1 MKPSTP
7 RLPRFR
13 LRLLI
18 PLLCLLGPLP
28 AFSAEETPAATKPTD
43 AARGADLFR
52 RGEWA
57 AAVEAF
63 DKAIAQN
70 PKDASSYL
78 GRGGGKLKLGDQ
90 EGAKADFAMAFKLDP
105 GLAKEAV
112 SPPVDPLAEL
122 NKAIAQN
129 PRNRNAYVDR
139 GWARGERGDS
149 KGAEQDFT
157 RAIELDPKIAET
169 YLDRGKARAVLGDA
183 AGAIADFDQVIQL
196 EPKNAE
202 AYNLRGTVKGM
213 RSDWSAAIMDLR
225 KAIELD
231 ARLKAEVD
239 PLIEECERGLAEAG
253 QRAKEK

>member
-1 MKPSTP
+1 MKPNVRSAWSS
-7 RLPRFR
+7 
-13 LRLLI
+13 LI
-18 PLLCLLGPLP
+18 IMCLSLLGSCP
-28 AFSAEETPAATKPTD
+28 ALGDAAPAAKMTE

-78 GRGGGKLKLGDQ
+78 WRGGGKLKLGDK

-105 GLAKEAV
+105 ELAKEAV
-112 SPPVDPLAEL
+112 SPPKDPIEEF
-122 NKAIAQN
+122 NQAIERN
-129 PRNRNAYVDR
+129 PRERKAYVGR
-139 GWARGERGDS
+139 GWARAERGDT

-157 RAIELDPKIAET
+157 TAIELDPEIAEA
-169 YLDRGKARAVLGDA
+169 YLDRGRARAVLGDA

-213 RSDWSAAIMDLR
+213 RADWSAAITDLR

-239 PLIEECERGLAEAG
+239 PLIEECERGLAAAG
-253 QRAKEK
+253 QKAKEK